1 MKKLYN
7 KKRIVKTLSMGLFFQ
22 ICFII
27 ACAPF
32 LLTNCGYA
40 LKYKLNDKKIYKSS
54 FTIPLKIQ
62 VATFSDNRDAIEKNN
77 SARKAQGFPNAGD
90 YTNDKNFKGNV
101 AESVSKMLTEH
112 LAYSGIFTEV
122 TSSPHRSEQINNNIL
137 NQIRNDGYDAV
148 LVGDIQHFS
157 GFYDHR
163 VGRQIFYALG
173 LGLGIGIPV
182 GFATISQDDLLRG
195 QNSIEGQIATG
206 VGVSLGFYL
215 ESLHKRDIEKHTT
228 LDVRLVSTSTYDEIW
243 SDSFEIHQKE
253 HTSMPGLNSS
263 YRQMELAVTSL
274 RETVNEMV
282 RSLSQSNLFS

>member
-1 MKKLYN
+1 MIISQTKSNVRTSVLLGVL
-7 KKRIVKTLSMGLFFQ
+7 IFLF
-22 ICFII
+22 
-27 ACAPF
+27 A
-32 LLTNCGYA
+32 NCGYNI
-40 LKYKLNDKKIYKSS
+40 KYALNDKNIIRANSS
-54 FTIPLKIQ
+54 VPMKIQ
-62 VATFSDNRDAIEKNN
+62 VATFSDKRDAIEKSR
-77 SARKAQGFPNAGD
+77 SARKDKGFPNSSD
-90 YTNDKNFKGNV
+90 YTVDKNFKGNV
-101 AESVSKMLTEH
+101 AESISKMLTEH
-112 LAYSGIFTEV
+112 LAYSEIFTEV
-122 TSSPHRSEQINNNIL
+122 KPSAYNSEQINNDIL
-137 NQIRNDGYDAV
+137 NQIGNAGYDAV

-282 RSLSQSNLFS
+282 RSLSQSNLFSQKK